1 MILVTGAAGF
11 LGRHVVN
18 TLRQAGHPVRALLH
32 TGRAE
37 VVAPRGVELCYGDVR
52 DITSLRHATL
62 GAEAVVHLVA
72 IIREKGRATFQSV
85 NHQGTANVVA
95 AAKEAGVR
103 RFIHLSVIGA
113 QDSPHYPYLRSKWQ
127 GEQAVIQGGV
137 PYTILRP
144 SLLFGEGDEFFNLLA
159 GVVKALPLVPIAGS
173 GKARFQPIWVE
184 DVASCVEQALSTD
197 RLVDQTIEIG
207 GPEHFTYDGLMDLVA
222 TTLGARPVKVH
233 VPLPLMGLLATMMGV
248 LPRSPVTRQQLAM
261 LAIDDVT
268 QLDSVERHFGFQP
281 RSLRGS
287 LDYVRKLTYLDAVKA
302 TLGALP
308 KRLRDH

>member
-11 LGRHVVN
+11 LGRHVVK
-18 TLRQAGHPVRALLH
+18 TLRQAGRPVRAHLH

-37 VVAPRGVELCYGDVR
+37 VVTPYGAELCYGDVR
-52 DITSLRHATL
+52 DIASLRQAVAGTD
-62 GAEAVVHLVA
+62 AVVHLVST
-72 IIREKGRATFQSV
+72 IREKGGATFQSI

-95 AAKEAGVR
+95 AAQAAGVR
-103 RFIHLSVIGA
+103 RFVHLSVIGA
-113 QDSPHYPYLRSKWQ
+113 QDSPRYPYLFSKWQ
-127 GEQAVIQGGV
+127 GEQAVVQGGI
-137 PYTILRP
+137 PYTILR
-144 SLLFGEGDEFFNLLA
+144 SSFLFGEGDAFFNLLA
-159 GVVKALPLVPIAGS
+159 GVVKALPLVPIAGP

-184 DVASCVEQALSTD
+184 DVARCVGQALSSD
-197 RLVDQTIEIG
+197 RLVDQTVEIG
-207 GPEHFTYDGLMDLVA
+207 GPEHFTYDELMDLVA
-222 TTLGARPVKVH
+222 ATLGARRVKVH

-248 LPRSPVTRQQLAM
+248 LPRAPVTRQQLAM

-287 LDYVRKLTYLDAVKA
+287 LDYVRTLTYLDAVKA

-308 KRLRDH
+308 RHIRDH